1 MTKILITLILW
12 GIVISCTTKLTCG
25 PDTLFT
31 KGKEYCSEET
41 FLWFEK
47 PEGAFDKYEGKTEY
61 TDCEIEEVVNVLR
74 KHLQKPEVISEEC
87 K

>member
-1 MTKILITLILW
+1 MKKLILLSMMLS
-12 GIVISCTTKLTCG
+12 SCSTVLTCG
-25 PDTLFT
+25 NDRLFT

-41 FLWFEK
+41 FFWFEN

-61 TDCEIEEVVNVLR
+61 TDCELEDITNVLR